1 MGEGARTKEKRKE
14 VEEMES
20 KRDILEGSYKKNQK
34 QNKKLVSLA
43 HLQPCEAGA

>member
-20 KRDILEGSYKKNQK
+20 KRDILEGSDKKKKPKQK
-34 QNKKLVSLA
+34 ISV
-43 HLQPCEAGA
+43 AGTSAAV

>member
-20 KRDILEGSYKKNQK
+20 KRDILEGSLKKK
-34 QNKKLVSLA
+34 PNKKLVSLA